1 MSLEV
6 FLQFVDDLEGV
17 SNKLKSEFRMSLFSK
32 SQSLTDFEQTTDI
45 FLPILQCI
53 VLSGIFTRIFLQ
65 KPIEV
70 EP

>member
-32 SQSLTDFEQTTDI
+32 SQSLTDFEQTTD
-45 FLPILQCI
+45 FFCLFYS
-53 VLSGIFTRIFLQ
+53 V
-65 KPIEV
+65 
-70 EP
+70 

>member
-6 FLQFVDDLEGV
+6 FLQFVDLEGV
-17 SNKLKSEFRMSLFSK
+17 SNKLKLEFRMSLFSK
-32 SQSLTDFEQTTDI
+32 SQSLTDFEQTTY

-53 VLSGIFTRIFLQ
+53 ALSGIFTQIFLQ